1 VTTRA
6 DLPERLARAAVALDT
21 RAGAARPTSTPE
33 SRTGRAGWLFVAPA
47 LVLIGVFFLLP
58 VGASLL
64 LSVTDFD
71 LYAVADRANARFVG
85 LANYATLLHNPTFW
99 LALKNTFYFALIG
112 GPLTVAT
119 SLGAALLVN
128 AKLVRFKTVFR
139 TIYFLPFVTT
149 LVAVAIV
156 WRYLYHPQYGLLNYA
171 LGAVGIRP
179 VDWLG
184 DPRWAMPAI
193 ILLAVWKN
201 FGYNMLIFI
210 AGLQAI
216 PEELYEAASLDG
228 AGGVR
233 RFWHVTLPN
242 LAPTFFFVGV
252 VTMIGYFQLFA
263 EPYVMTAG
271 GPLGAT
277 TSLVLFMYTEGFRW
291 WRLGNA
297 AAIAFLLFIIIMAW
311 TLVQLRVERRMAT

>member
-6 DLPERLARAAVALDT
+6 DLPERLAREAVALDT
-21 RAGAARPTSTPE
+21 RLGSARPASTPE
-33 SRTGRAGWLFVAPA
+33 SRAGRAGWLFVAPA
-47 LVLIGVFFLLP
+47 LLLIGVFFLLP
-58 VGASLL
+58 VGASFL

-85 LANYATLLHNPTFW
+85 VTNYATLLRNPTFW
-99 LALKNTFYFALIG
+99 LALKNTFYFALVG

-171 LGAVGIRP
+171 LGAVGIHP

-228 AGGVR
+228 ASGLR

-311 TLVQLRVERRMAT
+311 TLVQLRVERRMAS

>member
-1 VTTRA
+1 VQI
-6 DLPERLARAAVALDT
+6 AAK
-21 RAGAARPTSTPE
+21 TPE
-33 SRTGRAGWLFVAPA
+33 WRAGRAGWLFIAPA
-47 LVLIGVFFLLP
+47 ITLIAVFFFLP

-64 LSVTDFD
+64 LSITDFD
-71 LYAVADRANARFVG
+71 LYAVANPANVRVVG
-85 LANYATLLHNPTFW
+85 TRNYTDLLHNPTFW

-128 AKLVRFKTVFR
+128 AKVVRFKTFFR
-139 TIYFLPFVTT
+139 TVYFLPFVTT

-156 WRYLYHPQYGLLNYA
+156 WRYLYHPQYGFLNYA
-171 LGAVGIRP
+171 LGAVGIHP

-210 AGLQAI
+210 AGLQAV
-216 PEELYEAASLDG
+216 PEDLYEAAALDG
-228 AGGVR
+228 AGAVR
-233 RFWHVTLPN
+233 QFWHVTLPN

-277 TSLVLFMYTEGFRW
+277 TSLVLFMYEEGFRW
-291 WRLGNA
+291 WRLGVA
-297 AAIAFLLFIIIMAW
+297 ASIAFLLFLIILVW
-311 TLVQLRVERRMAT
+311 TAIQLRLERRLAA

>member
-1 VTTRA
+1 VTSTRA
-6 DLPERLARAAVALDT
+6 QIAAK
-21 RAGAARPTSTPE
+21 TPE
-33 SRTGRAGWLFVAPA
+33 WRAGRAGWLFIAPA
-47 LVLIGVFFLLP
+47 IVLIGVFFFLP

-64 LSVTDFD
+64 LSITDFD
-71 LYAVADRANARFVG
+71 LYAVANPSNVRLVG
-85 LANYATLLHNPTFW
+85 TRNYTELLQNPTFW

-119 SLGAALLVN
+119 SLGAALLLN
-128 AKLVRFKTVFR
+128 AKVVRFKTLFR

-156 WRYLYHPQYGLLNYA
+156 WRYLYHPQYGFLNYA
-171 LGAVGIRP
+171 LGAVGIHP
-179 VDWLG
+179 IDWLG

-210 AGLQAI
+210 AGLQAV
-216 PEELYEAASLDG
+216 PEDLYEAAALDG
-228 AGGVR
+228 AGAVR
-233 RFWHVTLPN
+233 QFWHVTLPN

-263 EPYVMTAG
+263 EPYVMTTG

-277 TSLVLFMYTEGFRW
+277 TSLVLFMYEEGFRW
-291 WRLGNA
+291 WRLGVA
-297 AAIAFLLFIIIMAW
+297 ASIAFLLFLIILVW
-311 TLVQLRVERRMAT
+311 TAIQLRLERRLAA